1 MFGIG
6 IPELLLILVIGLIV
20 FGPGKLPEIGKAL
33 GKSMHEFKDAVNMDT
48 PKTVVVKAE
57 GTEVKTEGTK
67 MTAPGEAAG
76 DMPLTGHLAELRK
89 RILYSLAAVL
99 AGTVICLFFIQNL
112 ISLLT
117 APAGHLYFA
126 RPAEV
131 FVIYM
136 KTALIAGFILASP
149 VVFFQFWH
157 FILPA
162 MTDREKTWTLF
173 FVPLSVSLF
182 LGGIAFSYFLVMPQ
196 SLHFLM
202 AFGGENFTPLL
213 SMESYLEFV
222 ILMILPFGV
231 MFNLPLLMM
240 ALALAGL
247 VKEKTLK
254 RGRKFV
260 ILAAFILAA
269 VITPT
274 PDILTQSLLA
284 LPAVFLYEISLHIIG
299 MMERSHN
306 R

>member
-1 MFGIG
+1 
-6 IPELLLILVIGLIV
+6 
-20 FGPGKLPEIGKAL
+20 
-33 GKSMHEFKDAVNMDT
+33 
-48 PKTVVVKAE
+48 
-57 GTEVKTEGTK
+57 
-67 MTAPGEAAG
+67 
-76 DMPLTGHLAELRK
+76 
-89 RILYSLAAVL
+89 
-99 AGTVICLFFIQNL
+99 
-112 ISLLT
+112 
-117 APAGHLYFA
+117 
-126 RPAEV
+126 
-131 FVIYM
+131 M
-136 KTALIAGFILASP
+136 KTAVIAGFILASP
-149 VVFFQFWH
+149 VVFFQFWR

-162 MTDREKTWTLF
+162 MTDRERTWTIL
-173 FVPLSVSLF
+173 FVPFSVALF
-182 LGGIAFSYFLVMPQ
+182 LGGIGFSYFLVMPQ

-222 ILMILPFGV
+222 LLMILPFGV

-284 LPAVFLYEISLHIIG
+284 LPAVFFYEISLHVIG
-299 MMERSHN
+299 IMEKAHHRKES
-306 R
+306 

>member
-1 MFGIG
+1 
-6 IPELLLILVIGLIV
+6 
-20 FGPGKLPEIGKAL
+20 
-33 GKSMHEFKDAVNMDT
+33 
-48 PKTVVVKAE
+48 
-57 GTEVKTEGTK
+57 

-76 DMPLTGHLAELRK
+76 AMPLTGHLAELRK

-99 AGTVICLFFIQNL
+99 AGTVLCLFFIQNL

-149 VVFFQFWH
+149 VVFFQFWR

-222 ILMILPFGV
+222 LLLILPFGV

-284 LPAVFLYEISLHIIG
+284 LPAVFFYEISLHVIG
-299 MMERSHN
+299 IMEKDHHRKES
-306 R
+306 

>member
-1 MFGIG
+1 
-6 IPELLLILVIGLIV
+6 
-20 FGPGKLPEIGKAL
+20 
-33 GKSMHEFKDAVNMDT
+33 
-48 PKTVVVKAE
+48 
-57 GTEVKTEGTK
+57 
-67 MTAPGEAAG
+67 MTAPGEAARA
-76 DMPLTGHLAELRK
+76 MPLTGHLAELRK
-89 RILYSLAAVL
+89 RILYSLVAVL
-99 AGTVICLFFIQNL
+99 AGTMICLFFIQNL

-117 APAGHLYFA
+117 ALAGHLYFA

-136 KTALIAGFILASP
+136 KTAVIAGFILASP
-149 VVFFQFWH
+149 VVFFQFWR
-157 FILPA
+157 FVLPA
-162 MTDREKTWTLF
+162 MTDRERTWTIL
-173 FVPLSVSLF
+173 FVPLSVALF
-182 LGGIAFSYFLVMPQ
+182 LGGIGFSYFLVMPQ

-284 LPAVFLYEISLHIIG
+284 LPAVFFYEISLHVIG
-299 MMERSHN
+299 IMEKAHHRKES
-306 R
+306 